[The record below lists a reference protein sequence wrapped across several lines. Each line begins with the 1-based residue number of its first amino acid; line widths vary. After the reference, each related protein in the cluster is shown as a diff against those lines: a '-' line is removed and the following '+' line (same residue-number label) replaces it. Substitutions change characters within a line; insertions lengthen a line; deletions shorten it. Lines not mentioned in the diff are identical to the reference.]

1 MIFDTVIIGGGLA
14 GLTAGI
20 ALQQA
25 GKSTAIVSTG
35 QNAMYFFSGSF
46 ESLPEADERII
57 RLFAQAGVPLHYA
70 PGVRLM
76 PLGTFRPS
84 ALCLEDIDIFPKA
97 QLGSKALIINF
108 MGYHDFFSTFLAE
121 GLEKEGMQCRIRLLD
136 LPELEPLQ
144 RSPGGMRSVQMAR
157 ILDTIWEKVVQ
168 EIRML
173 IKDEDTVV
181 IPQVFGLKDPSTPGL
196 IREDIPAR
204 VIFAG
209 TLPPSVPG
217 IRTQHLLGRYYE
229 RLGGTYLKGDNARS
243 AQFGK
248 GRVISIGTKNLDR
261 HYLRAK
267 NFILSS
273 GSYFSKGL
281 RSNPFGI
288 YEPVFGLDVRY
299 AKDRSEWYHP
309 RFAADQPYMHY
320 GVQIDENLHAIKDGA
335 VIPNLY
341 VIGSVMGVS
350 HPRFGFG
357 AGLAIRSALYAAD
370 QIIKE
375 ETL

>member
-57 RLFAQAGVPLHYA
+57 RLFAQAGVPLHYT

-97 QLGSKALIINF
+97 QLGSKVLIINF

-157 ILDTIWEKVVQ
+157 ILDGIWEKVVR
-168 EIRML
+168 EIRVL

-181 IPQVFGLKDPSTPGL
+181 IPQVFGLKDPATPGL

-217 IRTQHLLGRYYE
+217 IRTQHLLGCYYE

-243 AQFGK
+243 AQFSE

-261 HYLRAK
+261 HYLKAK
-267 NFILSS
+267 RFILSS

-299 AKDRSEWYHP
+299 AQDRSEWYHP

-320 GVQIDENLHAIKDGA
+320 GVLIDEDLHAIKDGA

-341 VIGSVMGVS
+341 AIGSVMGVS
-350 HPRFGFG
+350 HPRLGFG

-375 ETL
+375 EMP